1 MKDKIHP
8 KYGSVLVSCASC
20 GNTFLTA
27 STRLDGPKKEYHGR
41 EYPSL
46 TLEICSQCHP
56 FFSGKQIYVDTAGR
70 VEKFTKRYGT
80 NIVGTAPP
88 PKVKT
93 PPKKQEPPKPAAAAQ
108 KKDEPAQAQKSDQGR
123 QGRERRPP
131 GEGRPPRE
139 RRQSKAGDRG
149 KPADQ
154 APKPNAGPTQ
164 A

>member
-8 KYGSVLVSCASC
+8 KYGSVVVSCASC

-27 STRLDGPKKEYHGR
+27 STRLDGPKKEYQGR
-41 EYPSL
+41 EYPAL

-80 NIVGTAPP
+80 NIVGTEPP

-93 PPKKQEPPKPAAAAQ
+93 PPKKQEPPKPAAAPQ
-108 KKDEPAQAQKSDQGR
+108 KKTQPAQEQKSDQRR
-123 QGRERRPP
+123 QSKEQRPP
-131 GEGRPPRE
+131 REGRPPRDK
-139 RRQSKAGDRG
+139 QPKAGDRG
-149 KPADQ
+149 KTADQ
-154 APKPNAGPTQ
+154 APKSDAAPAK